1 MSRVSRVTWPTSA
14 AASGSRQGHVIAGL
28 PWPLLIIRVPHCVMS
43 GNFPVAADIMTL
55 LRWHYH
61 IICVSSWPSLVSPWG
76 RMTGGEV
83 DIVDTIQHK
92 CSQHANNPSHLTS
105 TIKCSDSSM
114 IFKETFEYA
123 VWLLGRLIQIANRNN
138 KEILFI
144 HLHAHLI
151 PSAGQCQYSDIK
163 ANERFQGQSNKV
175 FGS

>member
-1 MSRVSRVTWPTSA
+1 
-14 AASGSRQGHVIAGL
+14 
-28 PWPLLIIRVPHCVMS
+28 
-43 GNFPVAADIMTL
+43 
-55 LRWHYH
+55 
-61 IICVSSWPSLVSPWG
+61 
-76 RMTGGEV
+76 
-83 DIVDTIQHK
+83 
-92 CSQHANNPSHLTS
+92 
-105 TIKCSDSSM
+105 M